1 MDDPLVGLTFWQRD
15 NRPNGPGRPLR
26 VQDFLFTNQQESGE
40 DSNKVEE
47 EREKAK
53 GRERQQ
59 QQRTP
64 GEYSGGSIK
73 RAGSKKASKRGQVGG
88 DLDNCFPCL
97 PAIEAETERE
107 KELGESSELD
117 SHGSGRTTPDS
128 GAMLMD
134 SYLLNSPVPQP
145 QNFWLMRL
153 FQSKL
158 FDMSIAIGYLFNS
171 KEADVQAYLGNKL
184 FVSIYMYLRRDQTVC
199 CYAGLKLI
207 TTCLHWITG
216 VKGWITLLC
225 YR

>member
-1 MDDPLVGLTFWQRD
+1 MDDPLVGLTFWQGGSK
-15 NRPNGPGRPLR
+15 PNGPGRPLR
-26 VQDFLFTNQQESGE
+26 VQDFLFTNRQEGVE

-47 EREKAK
+47 EAASKRGKGK
-53 GRERQQ
+53 GRERP
-59 QQRTP
+59 QRIP
-64 GEYSGGSIK
+64 GEFSGSSSK
-73 RAGSKKASKRGQVGG
+73 RAGSKKAPKRGQGQGGG

-97 PAIEAETERE
+97 PVIESETERE

-117 SHGSGRTTPDS
+117 SLGSGRTTPDS

-184 FVSIYMYLRRDQTVC
+184 FVSLPRGCIHVC
-199 CYAGLKLI
+199 
-207 TTCLHWITG
+207 TC
-216 VKGWITLLC
+216 VRSVGWAC
-225 YR
+225 A

>member
-26 VQDFLFTNQQESGE
+26 VQDFLFTNQQDSVVE

-47 EREKAK
+47 EREREKAK
-53 GRERQQ
+53 GRERQP
-59 QQRTP
+59 QQRTS
-64 GEYSGGSIK
+64 GEHSGGPSK
-73 RAGSKKASKRGQVGG
+73 RAGSKRASKRGGLGGG

-97 PAIEAETERE
+97 PVIESETERE

-117 SHGSGRTTPDS
+117 SHGSGRNTPDS

-184 FVSIYMYLRRDQTVC
+184 FVSVHVPQ
-199 CYAGLKLI
+199 
-207 TTCLHWITG
+207 G
-216 VKGWITLLC
+216 VHGAI
-225 YR
+225 